1 MENSQDNDLM
11 EKVQNGDFR
20 CMGLLFDR
28 HHQGLFGFFYRM
40 TNNPAQSEDMVQ
52 SVFYRLLKYRNT
64 FRNEGKFIYWMY
76 AVARN
81 VLKDWYRKNDPMKQA
96 QDLADL
102 EVTFTDGMNK
112 EEHIQLTERKQLL
125 EKALQKLV
133 PEQREA
139 IILSRFRGFKYK
151 EIAEIA
157 NVSENAIKARIRR
170 GLLELQN
177 ILKNAAYN

>member
-1 MENSQDNDLM
+1 M
-11 EKVQNGDFR
+11 EKVRNGDFR
-20 CMGLLFDR
+20 QMGVLFDR

-40 TNNPAQSEDMVQ
+40 TNHAAQSEDMVQ

-64 FRNEGKFIYWMY
+64 FRNEGKFVYWMY

-81 VLKDWYRKNDPMKQA
+81 VFNDWCRKKDPMSHA
-96 QDLADL
+96 QELS
-102 EVTFTDGMNK
+102 EVGSTFVDNMNK
-112 EEHIQLTERKQLL
+112 EEHMQLAERKLL
-125 EKALQKLV
+125 LKKALQKLI

-139 IILSRFRGFKYK
+139 IIMSRFQGFKYK

-157 NVSENAIKARIRR
+157 NVSENAIKARVRR

-177 ILKNAAYN
+177 IVKEAESN

>member
-1 MENSQDNDLM
+1 M

-64 FRNEGKFIYWMY
+64 FRNQGKFIYWMY

-96 QDLADL
+96 KDLDGL

-157 NVSENAIKARIRR
+157 NVSENAVKARIRR

-177 ILKNAAYN
+177 ILKNAAYH

>member
-1 MENSQDNDLM
+1 M

-64 FRNEGKFIYWMY
+64 FRNQGKFIYWMY